1 MAESRTGFYAVEDGD
16 LKLHEEPDEL
26 PDWDDER
33 RYPTPPQ
40 PHLHH
45 VHLGLRRA
53 LHTSRV
59 RTAVVDNGGAI
70 IGAFDLQPNGHQ
82 VLVGVTVLDGQWLG
96 EAKDTL

>member
-1 MAESRTGFYAVEDGD
+1 M
-16 LKLHEEPDEL
+16 
-26 PDWDDER
+26 
-33 RYPTPPQ
+33 
-40 PHLHH
+40 
-45 VHLGLRRA
+45 
-53 LHTSRV
+53 

>member
-1 MAESRTGFYAVEDGD
+1 MFS
-16 LKLHEEPDEL
+16 
-26 PDWDDER
+26 
-33 RYPTPPQ
+33 
-40 PHLHH
+40 
-45 VHLGLRRA
+45 LGLRRA

-82 VLVGVTVLDGQWLG
+82 VLVGVTVLDGQWLA